1 MENLDDLIKY
11 KELLNNNVITQE
23 EFDKKKT
30 ELLNIKKKQKV
41 KDKGRMSISKL
52 FFIIFI
58 GLILLGMIISISF
71 NTNRNTITLIDGQVG
86 EYGVYNRE
94 LGYYTY
100 FLPVGK
106 YKIIS
111 CKAKEKPAIDLFD
124 AVVWKSDDTSYSL
137 KGKTYRKSASDET
150 IYTTELLDTFTIS
163 ENEYIYI
170 PLNWTITLEIIK

>member
-1 MENLDDLIKY
+1 
-11 KELLNNNVITQE
+11 
-23 EFDKKKT
+23 
-30 ELLNIKKKQKV
+30 
-41 KDKGRMSISKL
+41 MSISKL

-58 GLILLGMIISISF
+58 GLILLGIIISISF
-71 NTNRNTITLIDGQVG
+71 NTNRNTIALVDGQAG

-111 CKAKEKPAIDLFD
+111 CKARRKPAIDLFD

-150 IYTTELLDTFTIS
+150 IYTTELSDTFTIS

-170 PLNWTITLEIIK
+170 PMDWTITLEIIEE